1 LKFLAITQNEILEK
15 LKTETKPKK
24 QRKPK
29 IEKSKN
35 TKTLDLTITDDEI
48 KNIIEK
54 QEIGG
59 TKQSLQKQEQQEQ
72 NLKLKAFLDVLM
84 KK

>member
-1 LKFLAITQNEILEK
+1 
-15 LKTETKPKK
+15 
-24 QRKPK
+24 
-29 IEKSKN
+29 
-35 TKTLDLTITDDEI
+35 LDLTITDDEI

-59 TKQSLQKQEQQEQ
+59 TKQSLQKQEQQVP